1 MKILLMGN
9 YKGGCGKTTSNFI
22 LSHQLVEKGYKV
34 LFIDFDPQ
42 CSGTRMLT
50 SGSIVDGMDHNNIF
64 SAIEED
70 DITSNII
77 PINEHLHMVA
87 GSEYINQFER
97 IMEGKGIIERRY
109 LYFRSL
115 MSQLIEK
122 RDYDY
127 ILLDMSPSKSSLN
140 TAVMAVAT
148 HHIVITQ
155 AEILSMEMTKNYIED
170 IEELQEAG
178 IDSKISGVTIGMM
191 NNTKLSNKVEKAL
204 REHYG
209 PMVFQVKTK
218 RKSRIHE
225 FSVLGYPEKNTR
237 GMYYAA
243 DSNALFYHQK
253 LTNEIIGTL
262 ERATEVES

>member
-1 MKILLMGN
+1 MGN

-22 LSHQLVEKGYKV
+22 LSHQLVERGYKV

-50 SGSIVDGMDHNNIF
+50 NGNKVETLDKKNIL

-70 DITSNII
+70 DIKSNIV
-77 PINEHLHMVA
+77 PINEQLHVVA
-87 GSEYINQFER
+87 GNEYINQFEKL
-97 IMEGKGIIERRY
+97 MDDKGITIQRF

-115 MSQLIEK
+115 LSQLVDEA
-122 RDYDY
+122 DYDY

-140 TAVMAVAT
+140 TAVMAAAT
-148 HHIVITQ
+148 HHIVVTQ
-155 AEILSMEMTKNYIED
+155 AEILSMEMTNNYIED

-178 IDSKISGVTIGMM
+178 IDSEISGVTIGLL
-191 NNTKLSNKVEKAL
+191 NRTKLSKKVEQAL

-209 PMVFQVKTK
+209 PLVFKASTK

-225 FSVLGYPEKNTR
+225 FSVIGYPEKNTR
-237 GMYYAA
+237 GLHYAV
-243 DSNALFYHQK
+243 DSSALFHHNR
-253 LTNEIIGTL
+253 LTREIINCL
-262 ERATEVES
+262 ANEVEVEV